1 MLVKAISI
9 ARFVL
14 NEAYNSHNVENNME
28 SKINEFEPMNVFKE
42 VVENMEETHKSNETS
57 DLL

>member
-1 MLVKAISI
+1 
-9 ARFVL
+9 
-14 NEAYNSHNVENNME
+14 ME

-57 DLL
+57 DHMWVMANHEDRTISGGVSDNDETD